1 MFQPIIPLSGLSGWR
16 FLQSTY
22 DRQFETFTKSVE
34 LKRDTEYFKDNIGSI
49 ETAEDLVKDR
59 RLLTVALGA
68 FGLQDDINN
77 RYFIRK
83 VLEEGTINDDS
94 LANRFADPRYSELSK
109 AFGFGPSETRKNTA
123 EGFAQNISEKF
134 QANSFEVS
142 TGDQD
147 QAMRIALYAQRQLSD
162 IADSDGS
169 VDTKWFTI
177 MGDPP
182 LRNLFQKALNLPESF
197 GQIDIDQQLG
207 VFKER
212 AKKAFGTEDVA
223 NFSDP
228 EKLQELIT
236 KFIVKDQIDNF
247 GNSLSSGSIAL
258 TLLQR

>member
-1 MFQPIIPLSGLSGWR
+1 MFQPIIPLPGLSGWR
-16 FLQSTY
+16 FLQTTY

-34 LKRDTEYFKDNIGSI
+34 LKRDTEYFQKNIGAI
-49 ETAEDLVKDR
+49 ETAEGLVKDR
-59 RLLTVALGA
+59 RLLTVTLGA

-83 VLEEGTINDDS
+83 VLEEGTTNDDS
-94 LANRFADPRYSELSK
+94 LANRFADPRYAELSK
-109 AFGFGPSETRKNTA
+109 AFGFGPNESRKNGA
-123 EGFAQNISEKF
+123 SGFAAEISAKF

-147 QAMRIALYAQRQLSD
+147 QAMRIALYAQRQLVD
-162 IADSDGS
+162 IAESDGS

-212 AKKAFGTEDVA
+212 AKKAFGTEDIA
-223 NFSDP
+223 TFGDT

-236 KFIVKDQIDNF
+236 KFIVKDQIDNL
-247 GNSLSSGSIAL
+247 GSSLSSGSIAL